1 MYQYKKQLPKDY
13 TIDEYITYLN
23 KIINEKRIA
32 KLIQIF
38 DNKTIEYIVLMDWLI
53 NTLTTRNITSIITD
67 KK

>member
-53 NTLTTRNITSIITD
+53 NTLTTRNIKTKHQS
-67 KK
+67 